1 MIGQNMR
8 VVQGDG
14 LKPCSILSMILPVT
28 SSLPHQQ
35 PALLGLPLCSD
46 AMGIP
51 VVCSQTHHWLT
62 TAHAISFDDFAEFC
76 ENTADHKQAVC
87 LHPEACC

>member
-28 SSLPHQQ
+28 SSLPHKQ
-35 PALLGLPLCSD
+35 PALLVLPL
-46 AMGIP
+46 
-51 VVCSQTHHWLT
+51 
-62 TAHAISFDDFAEFC
+62 
-76 ENTADHKQAVC
+76 
-87 LHPEACC
+87 